1 MKYTTNVA
9 VYHTTREED
18 MSQSPAVLIL
28 AYYSVSNTV
37 QQMQLGIA
45 YLWMRFETGKET
57 EKKFFF
63 KQKFACSFGYS

>member
-57 EKKFFF
+57 
-63 KQKFACSFGYS
+63 